1 MTKNAVRSPH
11 PVDVFVGRKLRMRR
25 TIMGMS
31 QSELGDAIGI
41 SFQQV
46 QKYERGANRISAS
59 KLWDFSIALGVT
71 PAYFFD
77 GFSNE
82 ETAEVAE

>member
-1 MTKNAVRSPH
+1 MTNVADRRPH

-25 TIMGMS
+25 TILGMS

-46 QKYERGANRISAS
+46 QKYERGTNRISAS
-59 KLWDFSIALGVT
+59 KLWDFSKALDVA

-77 GFSNE
+77 GFTSE
-82 ETAEVAE
+82 DEVTG

>member
-1 MTKNAVRSPH
+1 MSKIAARTPH
-11 PVDVFVGRKLRMRR
+11 PVDVYVGRKLRMRR
-25 TIMGMS
+25 TILGMS

-59 KLWDFSIALGVT
+59 KLWDFSRALDVT

-77 GFSNE
+77 GFSADE
-82 ETAEVAE
+82 GVEQ